1 MGMALKLQQ
10 YLDNRGVEYDLTKH
24 ARTATAAQTAHAS
37 HISGHCLAKGVVL
50 KRKDGYLLAVVP
62 ASRQVQLE
70 AVGRS
75 LDRPVS
81 MATEEEIASLFP
93 DCEVGAIPP
102 VGAAYGLETIVD
114 DSFEDV
120 PDIYFEAGD
129 HRSLVHITDK
139 EFHNLMTECRY
150 CHISGMA

>member
-10 YLDNRGVEYDLTKH
+10 YLDAQGIAYDLTKH
-24 ARTATAAQTAHAS
+24 TRTATAAQTAHAS

-50 KRKDGYLLAVVP
+50 KRRDGYVLAVVP

-81 MATEEEIASLFP
+81 MATEEEIATLFP

-102 VGAAYGLETIVD
+102 IGPAYGLETIVD
-114 DSFEDV
+114 DSFDAV

-129 HRSLVHITDK
+129 HRNLVHISDK
-139 EFHNLMTECRY
+139 EFQNLMMDCR
-150 CHISGMA
+150 HARISGAA